1 MFLSTDKDERGK
13 NQTMQIFLRITAET
27 QSTARDVYS
36 FIPPSI
42 LQTLQE
48 SFGQTFKIM
57 VCICVYCEMLYQ
69 NPIHQIENVHQSLFK
84 NMILWLR
91 CKRQKIK
98 KEAKF
103 TLFISL
109 HFLIAWKQ
117 KDCFGC
123 WKDVQNLEFTVLFIN
138 AKCCHVV
145 NLKFTRWV

>member
-1 MFLSTDKDERGK
+1 MFLSTDKDVRGK

-91 CKRQKIK
+91 YR
-98 KEAKF
+98 F

-123 WKDVQNLEFTVLFIN
+123 QKDVQNLEFTVLFIN

>member
-1 MFLSTDKDERGK
+1 MFLSTDKDVRGK

-57 VCICVYCEMLYQ
+57 VCGMLYQ
-69 NPIHQIENVHQSLFK
+69 NPVHQIENVHQSLFK

-91 CKRQKIK
+91 YL
-98 KEAKF
+98 F

-117 KDCFGC
+117 KKCFGC

-145 NLKFTRWV
+145 NLKFTRWVQIQHLQHDHVIMW